1 MRVSLN
7 PVKVVPHRITPNM
20 AAPLIVSST
29 HPVGDLTSG
38 RCTERLFDEAVAAGA
53 LVGSGLRLQCVGN
66 DEGGLGDRGL
76 RGSTF
81 VLIAQIG
88 NGESARGATA
98 GRQPTWRVGVVE
110 DEEDPDG
117 REEHVLKA
125 LEYFASEL
133 NYAIDGWRLANRI
146 IHAREAFLDLFVP
159 RP

>member
-1 MRVSLN
+1 MRVHLN
-7 PVKVVPHRITPNM
+7 PVKVVPNRITPNM
-20 AAPLIVSST
+20 AAPLVVDST

-66 DEGGLGDRGL
+66 DEGGLRGN
-76 RGSTF
+76 TF

-88 NGESARGATA
+88 NGESARGATT
-98 GRQPTWRVGVVE
+98 GRQPTWRVGVF
-110 DEEDPDG
+110 DEEEHDC
-117 REEHVLKA
+117 REESVLRA
-125 LEYFASEL
+125 LEYFAFDL

-146 IHAREAFLDLFVP
+146 LHAREAFLDLFAP

>member
-7 PVKVVPHRITPNM
+7 PVKVVPDRITPNM
-20 AAPLIVSST
+20 AAPLIVDST

-38 RCTERLFDEAVAAGA
+38 RCTERLFDEAIAVGA

-66 DEGGLGDRGL
+66 DEGGVGRNGL

-88 NGESARGATA
+88 NGESARGATT
-98 GRQPTWRVGVVE
+98 GRQPTWRVGVL
-110 DEEDPDG
+110 EEEPDC
-117 REEHVLKA
+117 REESVLRA
-125 LEYFASEL
+125 LGYFASEL

-146 IHAREAFLDLFVP
+146 IHAREAFLDLFIP